1 MEHRGTFGRFVT
13 QGCRKECP
21 VDWKKTER
29 ASWSRR
35 GSQDDSAFNRH
46 VTSIR
51 ERSASR
57 RTRASRTKRLRIR

>member
-21 VDWKKTER
+21 VDWKKTQS
-29 ASWSRR
+29 ALCSRR
-35 GSQDDSAFNRH
+35 GSQEDRAFNRH